1 VLVVVLA
8 VGICSV
14 AGLLMW
20 WAARRAEHV
29 SLRLSHRMMERTP
42 TNQLTS
48 DLTEFTDE
56 LRRIVDE
63 RADR

>member
-1 VLVVVLA
+1 MIAVVVA
-8 VGICSV
+8 VGICSA

-20 WAARRAEHV
+20 WAARRAEQV
-29 SLRLSHRMMERTP
+29 SLRLSQRMVERTP
-42 TNQLTS
+42 SNQLTS

-63 RADR
+63 RTDR